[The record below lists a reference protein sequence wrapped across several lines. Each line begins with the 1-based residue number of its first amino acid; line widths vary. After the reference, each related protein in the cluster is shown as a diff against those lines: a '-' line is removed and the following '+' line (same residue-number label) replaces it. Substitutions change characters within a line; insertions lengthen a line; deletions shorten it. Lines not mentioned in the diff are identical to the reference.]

1 MKINDVIRDKNND
14 IYRVVHKNFDEIF
27 LIDLDKNK
35 FPFSIP
41 LQIFNKSIENGEFT
55 IIADKWLKI
64 RDVSCLNEK
73 EKIKLDKVW
82 EIIMEF
88 FVLCP
93 NVYNQ
98 KERFRVMKELSQKR
112 CISFN
117 TLKTY
122 FINYLKGGQ
131 TKSALVSNYCNCGG
145 RGKEKKVSD
154 IKRGKPSKS
163 GINIDEKI
171 KKQIQVSLNKYY
183 YSTKRPSL
191 KQTYEMFIRDYF
203 STIDSN
209 GSVIVDIYQIPTYNQ
224 FLYWSHKLID
234 KKKEVKSR
242 EGARNYDLKYRAIIG
257 SSSLDCTRAG
267 ELWQLDATV
276 LDCYLV
282 SEFDRSKIIGR
293 PVLYFVVDVYSRNIV
308 GCTVTLEALNSY
320 NGTMIALLNAMT
332 DKVEYCSK
340 YGVQIDSDDWIGTCI
355 PTRILADRGELMS
368 QKCVNIIQNLGII
381 IQNTPPYRA
390 DLKGVVEQLFN
401 QIQNKIKPFLSGVVD
416 NPDNIV
422 RRGAIDY
429 RLKANLTLYEITT
442 ILIKSVIWYNNFHLL
457 SKERIVELALPPQIK
472 PVAREVFKFS
482 VANDSGMLRTLDE
495 DFLKMNLLP
504 ISTATITS
512 KGIKFNKLYYVSDY
526 IYKEKWL
533 EKVRNNGV
541 KKINISYNPFNLNEI
556 YYIDSEQF
564 LHTFYLSEWCE
575 TYLNQNE
582 YELNDYL
589 YDLEKVREQYI
600 EQELKS
606 SIKLINA
613 IEEISATAKNKSD
626 SDKAMT
632 DGEKSRLKGI
642 DENSKKER
650 EFFRKELSQRLK
662 MEEGTQFEEQS
673 SNAEI
678 ISDITIIAEL
688 QNKKKG
694 RVLK

>member
-1 MKINDVIRDKNND
+1 MKINDVIRDKNNH
-14 IYRVVHKNFDEIF
+14 IYRVVHMNFDEIF
-27 LIDLDKNK
+27 LIDIDKNQ

-41 LQIFNKSIENGEFT
+41 LQIFNKNIENGDF
-55 IIADKWLKI
+55 IRIADKWLKI
-64 RDVSCLNEK
+64 RDVCCLSEK
-73 EKIKLDKVW
+73 EKAKLDITW
-82 EIIMEF
+82 EILMEF
-88 FVLCP
+88 LSLCS

-98 KERFRVMKELSQKR
+98 KERFQVMKELSQKR
-112 CISFN
+112 NISFN

-145 RGKEKKVSD
+145 KGKEKRVSH
-154 IKRGKPSKS
+154 IKRGRPSKS

-183 YSTKRPSL
+183 YSNKRPSL

-203 STIDSN
+203 SKIDFDGN
-209 GSVIVDIYQIPTYNQ
+209 VIVDIYQIPTYNQ
-224 FLYWSHKLID
+224 FLYWSHKLLD

-293 PVLYFVVDVYSRNIV
+293 PILYLVVDVYSRNIV
-308 GCTVTLEALNSY
+308 GCTATLEPLNSY

-340 YGVQIDSDDWIGTCI
+340 YGIQIESDDWIGNCI

-368 QKCVNIIQNLGII
+368 EKCVNIIQNLGII

-390 DLKGVVEQLFN
+390 DLKGIVEQLFN

-416 NPDNIV
+416 NSDNIV
-422 RRGAIDY
+422 RRGAMDY
-429 RLKANLTLYEITT
+429 RLKANLTLYEINA

-472 PVAREVFKFS
+472 PVASEVFKFS
-482 VANDSGMLRTLDE
+482 LANDSGILRVLDE
-495 DFLKMNLLP
+495 DFLKINLLP
-504 ISTATITS
+504 ISTATITP

-526 IYKEKWL
+526 MYKEKWL
-533 EKVRNNGV
+533 EKVRNNGL
-541 KKINISYNPFNLNEI
+541 KKINISYNPFSLNEI
-556 YYIDSEQF
+556 YYIDSNQVF
-564 LHTFYLSEWCE
+564 HTFYLSEWCE

-589 YDLEKVREQYI
+589 DDLEKVREHYI
-600 EQELKS
+600 EQELQS
-606 SIKLINA
+606 SITLMNA
-613 IEEISATAKNKSD
+613 IEEISTTAKNMSD
-626 SDKAMT
+626 SDKAKIK
-632 DGEKSRLKGI
+632 GEKTRLKGI

-650 EFFRKELSQRLK
+650 EFFRKELSQSLK
-662 MEEGTQFEEQS
+662 VGQETQFKEQS
-673 SNAEI
+673 RDVGI
-678 ISDITIIAEL
+678 MSDITMITEI

-694 RVLK
+694 RVFK